1 MSRESV
7 SDDPLHY
14 YWKALEDLKPLP
26 LEEELELARRAK
38 KGDREAYEKLIKSNL
53 RYVVDVALREGWNSG
68 VPLEDLISE
77 GNLGL
82 LKAFEKF
89 DPDRGVRLISY
100 ADKWIKEAIIKFIR
114 SYKPLSGMPHI
125 SKKDLQKITELY
137 QELGREPTVE
147 EIAERLGSS
156 TKRVKRI
163 LDAVRTRFLNT
174 EGKISEPGE
183 GPSDTFIPIVA
194 TDSESIEKE
203 YVRGKLED
211 LFEKVFASDILT
223 EKEKIVL
230 SEYFGIDGKPRKMAE
245 IARKWGVSREYI
257 RQIKESAI
265 NKIRKAFPEF
275 QNLVDE
281 HLV

>member
-14 YWKALEDLKPLP
+14 YWKELEDSKPLP

-38 KGDREAYEKLIKSNL
+38 RGDREAYEKVIKSNL

-89 DPDRGVRLISY
+89 DPDRGVRLIAY
-100 ADKWIKEAIIKFIR
+100 ADKWIREAILKFIK

-125 SKKDLQKITELY
+125 PKKDLQKITELY

-156 TKRVKRI
+156 TKRVKRL

-174 EGKISEPGE
+174 EGRISESE
-183 GPSDTFIPIVA
+183 GPSDTFIPSVS
-194 TDSESIEKE
+194 TDGEAVEKE
-203 YVRGKLED
+203 YVRDKLEE
-211 LFEKVFASDILT
+211 LFERVFSSDVLT

-230 SEYFGIDGKPRKMAE
+230 SEYFGVNGKPKKMAE

-257 RQIKESAI
+257 RQIKESALK
-265 NKIRKAFPEF
+265 KIREAFPEF
-275 QNLVDE
+275 QKLVDE

>member
-1 MSRESV
+1 
-7 SDDPLHY
+7 
-14 YWKALEDLKPLP
+14 
-26 LEEELELARRAK
+26 
-38 KGDREAYEKLIKSNL
+38 
-53 RYVVDVALREGWNSG
+53 
-68 VPLEDLISE
+68 
-77 GNLGL
+77 
-82 LKAFEKF
+82 
-89 DPDRGVRLISY
+89 
-100 ADKWIKEAIIKFIR
+100 
-114 SYKPLSGMPHI
+114 MPHI

-163 LDAVRTRFLNT
+163 LNAVRTRFLNT
-174 EGKISEPGE
+174 EGRISEPGE
-183 GPSDTFIPIVA
+183 GPSDTFIPLVA

-203 YVRGKLED
+203 YVRNKLEE

-230 SEYFGIDGKPRKMAE
+230 SEYFGIDGKPKKMAE

-265 NKIRKAFPEF
+265 KKIRKAFPEF

>member
-1 MSRESV
+1 MSRETV

-14 YWKALEDLKPLP
+14 YWKALEELKPLP
-26 LEEELELARRAK
+26 LEEELELAKRAK

-53 RYVVDVALREGWNSG
+53 RYVVDVALREGWSSG

-89 DPDRGVRLISY
+89 DPDRGVRLIAY

-163 LDAVRTRFLNT
+163 LNAVRTRFLNT
-174 EGKISEPGE
+174 EGRISEPGE
-183 GPSDTFIPIVA
+183 GPSDTFIPLVA

-203 YVRGKLED
+203 YVRNKLEE

-230 SEYFGIDGKPRKMAE
+230 SEYFGIDGKPKKMAE

-257 RQIKESAI
+257 RQIKEFAI
-265 NKIRKAFPEF
+265 KKIRKAFPEF

>member
-1 MSRESV
+1 MSRETV

-14 YWKALEDLKPLP
+14 YWKALEELKPLP
-26 LEEELELARRAK
+26 LEEELELAKRAK

-53 RYVVDVALREGWNSG
+53 RYVVDVALREGWSSG

-89 DPDRGVRLISY
+89 DPDRGVRLIAY

-163 LDAVRTRFLNT
+163 LNAVRTRFLNT
-174 EGKISEPGE
+174 EGRISEPGE
-183 GPSDTFIPIVA
+183 GPSDTFIPLVA

-203 YVRGKLED
+203 YVRNKLEE

-230 SEYFGIDGKPRKMAE
+230 SEYFGIDGKPKKMAE

-265 NKIRKAFPEF
+265 KKIRKAFPEF

>member
-1 MSRESV
+1 MSKETV

-14 YWKALEDLKPLP
+14 YWKALEELKPLP

-38 KGDREAYEKLIKSNL
+38 RGDREAYEKVIKSNL
-53 RYVVDVALREGWNSG
+53 RYVVDVALREGWSSG

-89 DPDRGVRLISY
+89 DPDRGVRLIAY

-125 SKKDLQKITELY
+125 SRKDLQRITELY

-163 LDAVRTRFLNT
+163 LDAVKTRFLNT

-183 GPSDTFIPIVA
+183 GPSDTFIPLVA
-194 TDSESIEKE
+194 TDSESIEKA
-203 YVRGKLED
+203 YVRSKLNE
-211 LFEKVFASDILT
+211 LFDRVFSSDILT

-230 SEYFGIDGKPRKMAE
+230 SEYFGIDGKPKKMAE
-245 IARKWGVSREYI
+245 VARKWGVSREYI
-257 RQIKESAI
+257 RQIKESALR
-265 NKIRKAFPEF
+265 KVRKAFPEF
-275 QNLVDE
+275 QRLIDE
-281 HLV
+281 HLA